1 MFFYMRYGVARA
13 MRYRSG
19 FMGVLLLCVVVC
31 IVATPAAA
39 AQREQQIL
47 VLGDRGAAVAQVQH
61 KLGVRETGFF
71 GLDTLRAVKR
81 FQHRHGLLVDG
92 QVGPNTRRAL
102 HLSWAAHVVRVRF
115 RHATTVTR
123 HRLGADELGIGSQGA
138 RVAEAQRIL
147 HIKADGIFGPDT
159 QLAVEQFQ
167 RSHGLPVVG
176 WIGPRTRAALLA
188 SWKHANAPGRR
199 PHHRRH
205 HIPRRH
211 ASRHRHRTAHRA
223 DHRARRR
230 HRRAHAR
237 GVFGLGTRGVGVA
250 MLQVQLGI
258 PADGI
263 FGAETLVAV
272 ERFQAR
278 HRLAVDGRM
287 GPATIAAMH
296 HTRRDHRRAV
306 RAAVAAVSEIGR
318 PYVFGGVTRRGFDC
332 SGLMMWAYA
341 HAGVSIPR
349 TTWQQYRA
357 ARSHPRRHRLHTGD
371 LVFFS
376 GRSHVGMYLGHHL
389 LVQAPHTGA
398 RVGIAPMKG
407 WFLRHWAGA
416 GRVAG

>member
-1 MFFYMRYGVARA
+1 

-19 FMGVLLLCVVVC
+19 FTGLLLCVVVC
-31 IVATPAAA
+31 IVATPAVA
-39 AQREQQIL
+39 AQREQSIL

-71 GLDTLRAVKR
+71 GLLTLHAVKR

-92 QVGPNTRRAL
+92 QVGPLTRRAL
-102 HLSWAAHVVRVRF
+102 HLSWAAHVARVHF
-115 RHATTVTR
+115 RRAATTTR
-123 HRLGADELGIGSQGA
+123 HRLGADELGIGSEGP

-147 HIKADGIFGPDT
+147 HIPADGIFGPET
-159 QLAVEQFQ
+159 QLAVERFQ
-167 RSHGLPVVG
+167 RAHGLPVVG
-176 WIGPRTRAALLA
+176 WIGPHTRAALLA
-188 SWKHANAPGRR
+188 SWRHAHAPGRR
-199 PHHRRH
+199 PHRRRH
-205 HIPRRH
+205 HASHHHVSHHRHRVARH
-211 ASRHRHRTAHRA
+211 AHHRVRHRHRRV
-223 DHRARRR
+223 D
-230 HRRAHAR
+230 AR
-237 GVFGLGTRGVGVA
+237 GAFGLGMRGVGVA

-258 PADGI
+258 PVDGI

-278 HRLAVDGRM
+278 HGLAVDGRI

-357 ARSHPRRHRLHTGD
+357 ARSHPRRRRLRTGD

-376 GRSHVGMYLGHHL
+376 SRSHVGMYLGHHL

-398 RVGIAPMKG
+398 RVGIARMNG
-407 WFLRHWAGA
+407 WFLHHWAGA

>member
-1 MFFYMRYGVARA
+1 

-19 FMGVLLLCVVVC
+19 FIGLLLCVVVC
-31 IVATPAAA
+31 SVATPAVA
-39 AQREQQIL
+39 AQRGQTIL

-71 GLDTLRAVKR
+71 GRLTLHAVKR
-81 FQHRHGLLVDG
+81 FQHRHGLVVDG
-92 QVGPNTRRAL
+92 QVGPLTQRAL
-102 HLSWAAHVVRVRF
+102 HLSWSAHVARVRF
-115 RHATTVTR
+115 RRDTRSTR
-123 HRLGADELGIGSQGA
+123 HRLGADELGFGSQGA
-138 RVAEAQRIL
+138 RVAEAQRLL
-147 HIKADGIFGPDT
+147 HIRADGIFGPQT

-167 RSHGLPVVG
+167 RTHGLPVVG
-176 WIGPRTRAALLA
+176 WVGPQTRAALIA

-199 PHHRRH
+199 PRHRRH
-205 HIPRRH
+205 HASHRH
-211 ASRHRHRTAHRA
+211 ASHHRRRAAHHA
-223 DHRARRR
+223 HHRARHRR
-230 HRRAHAR
+230 HHGHR

-250 MLQVQLGI
+250 ILQVQLGI

-263 FGAETLVAV
+263 FGAETLAAV

-278 HRLAVDGRM
+278 HRLAVDGRI
-287 GPATIAAMH
+287 GPATISAIRR
-296 HTRRDHRRAV
+296 TPRDHRRAV

-332 SGLMMWAYA
+332 SGLTMWAYA

-357 ARSHPRRHRLHTGD
+357 ARSHPRRRRLRTGD

-376 GRSHVGMYLGHHL
+376 SRSHVGMYLGHHL

-398 RVGIAPMKG
+398 RVGIAPMNG
-407 WFLRHWAGA
+407 WFLHHWAGA
-416 GRVAG
+416 GRVTG

>member
-1 MFFYMRYGVARA
+1 

-19 FMGVLLLCVVVC
+19 LTALLLCVVVC
-31 IVATPAAA
+31 AFATRAAA
-39 AQREQQIL
+39 AQREQSIL

-61 KLGVRETGFF
+61 RLGVRETGFF
-71 GLDTLRAVKR
+71 GLLTLHAVKR

-92 QVGPNTRRAL
+92 QVGPLTSRAL
-102 HLSWAAHVVRVRF
+102 HLSWAAHVARVHF
-115 RHATTVTR
+115 RRNTVATR
-123 HRLGADELGIGSQGA
+123 HRLGSDELGIGSEGP

-147 HIKADGIFGPDT
+147 HIRADGVFGPET
-159 QLAVEQFQ
+159 QLAVERFQ
-167 RSHGLPVVG
+167 RAHGLPVVG
-176 WIGPRTRAALLA
+176 WIGPHTRAALLA
-188 SWKHANAPGRR
+188 SWRHAHAPGRPSHR
-199 PHHRRH
+199 RRHPSSHRHASDHASHHVRHRAARAVHHTARHRHRRH
-205 HIPRRH
+205 HV
-211 ASRHRHRTAHRA
+211 
-223 DHRARRR
+223 
-230 HRRAHAR
+230 R
-237 GVFGLGTRGVGVA
+237 GVFGLGTRGIGIA
-250 MLQVQLGI
+250 MLQVQLGV

-263 FGAETLVAV
+263 FGAETLAAV
-272 ERFQAR
+272 ESFQAR
-278 HRLAVDGRM
+278 HGLTVDGRI

-306 RAAVAAVSEIGR
+306 RAAIAAVSQIGR

-357 ARSHPRRHRLHTGD
+357 ARSHPRRRWLRTGD

-376 GRSHVGMYLGHHL
+376 ARSHVGMYLGHHL

-398 RVGIAPMKG
+398 RVGIARMNG
-407 WFLRHWAGA
+407 WFLHHWAGA